1 MRVCLVRHSCY
12 PEVPPTRRNAEA
24 LASHGYEVGVICS
37 SKNGQ
42 KSQEVIHGVTVHRL
56 PIKHQRRGALR
67 YLYEYLVFFLLSS
80 WKLIGLSLKRKF
92 QVVEV
97 DAMPDF
103 LVFAA
108 FFPKLLGTKVV
119 LNMLDFVPITCADM
133 FKISPNHIFIRV
145 LNLVQNVSMRFADHV
160 ILPHGPLREKYFN
173 EGIAYSKTS
182 AVLNVPDESI
192 FHQGAYPSNKLKS
205 DYFQLITH
213 GSLLE
218 KYGVQTLIKAVPLL
232 TPHIPE
238 LKVSIVGDGEF
249 RLYLEELAQSLR
261 VEDHVHFTG
270 FVPIEEIPRL
280 ISQADV
286 GVISLLI
293 RMMPTKLFEYLAIGK
308 PVIASDFPS
317 MRAYF
322 NDEAV
327 MYYKAGDEHDLAR
340 CVLDLYGNPEK
351 RVKLAASASAIY
363 QKLRWDVTKYE
374 YLRVF
379 DHLSKR

>member
-1 MRVCLVRHSCY
+1 MRVCLVRHSSY
-12 PEVPPTRRNAEA
+12 PEIPPTRRNAEA
-24 LASHGYEVGVICS
+24 LISHGYEVDVICS
-37 SKNGQ
+37 SRNGQ
-42 KSQEVIHGVTVHRL
+42 KSREIINGVTIHRL
-56 PIKHQRRGALR
+56 PMKHYRRGALR
-67 YLYEYLVFFLLSS
+67 YLWEYLVFFLLSS

-108 FFPKLLGTKVV
+108 FFPKLMGTKVV
-119 LNMLDFVPITCADM
+119 LNMLDFVPIAFADI
-133 FKISPNHIFIRV
+133 FKISTNHMLIKV

-173 EGIAYSKTS
+173 QGIAYSKTS

-192 FHQGAYPSNKLKS
+192 FHEGTYPSNRPKT
-205 DYFQLITH
+205 DFFQLITH

-232 TPHIPE
+232 TTDVPK

-249 RLYLEELAQSLR
+249 RLNLEDLAQSLH

-270 FVPIEEIPRL
+270 FVPIEEIPHL

-286 GVISLLI
+286 GVISLLV
-293 RMMPTKLFEYLAIGK
+293 RMMPTKLFEYLAMGK
-308 PVIASDFPS
+308 PIIASDFPS
-317 MRAYF
+317 MRVYF
-322 NDEAV
+322 NDDAI
-327 MYYKAGDEHDLAR
+327 MYYKVGDEHDLAR
-340 CVLDLYGNPEK
+340 CVLDLYRNPEK
-351 RVKLAASASAIY
+351 RLRLVKSASGIY
-363 QKLRWDVTKYE
+363 QKVRWDVTKYE

-379 DHLSKR
+379 DQLSKR